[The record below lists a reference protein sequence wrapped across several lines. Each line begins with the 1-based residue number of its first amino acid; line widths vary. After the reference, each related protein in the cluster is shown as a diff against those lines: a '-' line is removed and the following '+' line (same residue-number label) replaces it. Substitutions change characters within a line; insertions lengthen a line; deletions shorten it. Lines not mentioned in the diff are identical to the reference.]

1 MLGFDS
7 STIRK
12 TRKASFAVS
21 AASRQK
27 GAYAVEFAFVF
38 VIFFLILYGMITY
51 GLIFAAQQSMNFAAE
66 SGARAGLQ
74 WQSGSIKSQLASQKA
89 VLNGKK
95 ENGEPFDADKLAS
108 LEAKLSTLESF
119 NSDELALL
127 ERAEKAWNIAREH
140 SAWVNSMAKNTLQV
154 TACSNGVGVKS
165 DGSYGACTVNAGS
178 LEVVIH
184 YPYFCKEENG
194 KKCVP
199 LVPYLGPSSIMS
211 VAVPDTLE
219 SRASVDLGIALDHS
233 S

>member
-1 MLGFDS
+1 MRGFES
-7 STIRK
+7 STLIK
-12 TRKASFAVS
+12 TRKASFVAS

-38 VIFFLILYGMITY
+38 VIFFLVLYGMITY

-74 WQSGSIKSQLASQKA
+74 WQSGSIKSRLESQK
-89 VLNGKK
+89 LEGKNEK
-95 ENGEPFDADKLAS
+95 GELFDADELVN

-127 ERAEKAWNIAREH
+127 DRAEKAWNVAREH

-165 DGSYGACTVNAGS
+165 DGSYGTCTVNAGS
-178 LEVVIH
+178 LEVVIY
-184 YPYFCKEENG
+184 YPYFCEEKNG

-199 LVPYLGPSSIMS
+199 LVPYLGPSLIMS
-211 VAVPDTLE
+211 IAVPKALE
-219 SRASVDLGIALDHS
+219 SRASVDLGIAMDHS